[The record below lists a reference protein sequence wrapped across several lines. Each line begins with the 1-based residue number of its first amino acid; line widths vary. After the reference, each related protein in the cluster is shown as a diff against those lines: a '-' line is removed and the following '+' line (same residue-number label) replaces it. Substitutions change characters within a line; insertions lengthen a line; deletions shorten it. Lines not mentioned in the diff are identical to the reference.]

1 MKVKHI
7 RAYVK
12 HGEHILNGSVTSI
25 NENACTCDMTFD
37 NGVSESGIPL
47 DAVIINEGRVWNA
60 IKAGAKKMGG
70 LLGAQLKKLGTFFQ
84 FVWQDTGE
92 TMHVVSPLLSGQL
105 AASNSL
111 PKGMGVYLS
120 DGIKDFAAKNGVGVA
135 DRGYS
140 TTPEVDEADMK
151 DILAFWTRV
160 KEICD
165 GKVNESAGS
174 VKYNRNL
181 LMEGYKKA
189 LEERGF
195 DTNTLNETFHIDK
208 FFSLNEGSHIY
219 DMKGK
224 DILNEG
230 VSDYAKDAQAT
241 QTSGAEMPG
250 VEGVENVYSSF
261 AFVSII
267 NRQLNML
274 HGLGPKKQGSDEG
287 IYAKWGRLRQENP
300 VEFSEQIAAR
310 LKPLFI
316 WGAPGIGK
324 TAIINQ
330 TVKQFM
336 SENNLK
342 SSCQAVSLGTMSAD
356 SFALPWANFK
366 TMKTEKLITDVLPL
380 WQPTGDVQK
389 DVTLDAGANGVKGSE
404 GGVIFFDEFT
414 RPGKPDVYAPLFS
427 ILNERKLEGYYLGT
441 KWLCVA
447 AANRYW
453 EMNSTTYNAWE
464 SALGNRF
471 QQYNYVPS
479 FEEWIN
485 WAEGYDMD
493 IASTLKGKS
502 DSEKF
507 RSYFNATHNTGEG
520 REIFFK
526 PHTLDGKGNV
536 VPRIKN
542 KEILQFLKNSMEYN
556 SETNTNSSPYWYDR
570 AALKSKKNGSDPYG
584 LKSLTTPRAWANFAN
599 AIEDADEEKFAES
612 GQHLTPGEKLHLLA
626 GFIGH
631 SEAWEAFGKYLQV
644 EQVFDRQRIG
654 AAWITGAGDIADET
668 WDGSAKATSFNI
680 TLKKVKKT
688 LPLALPTKSGDIQ
701 LQQTQVDW
709 YSPVF
714 NETQVQY
721 VPLPLDEADENGT
734 IAKTRMI
741 TANAM
746 LVSVLMAEHS
756 PLASGKK
763 KDIYSMSAKDFEGL
777 LNYVFNYFGYMARV
791 KKASGAPSLMD
802 KTHEIFREKV
812 NVYINKKFPGM
823 EFDEADAPFK
833 RLQYYNV
840 AVLLDLFMKMLT
852 TKANA
857 SNYKDDYATEMAAVE
872 QAALEHFMKAEA
884 AFGDVSQDEY
894 KKMVADNEQ
903 RVQAEVQADAEAVA
917 ADEEVQA
924 AREKLASQKGGKKK

>member
-1 MKVKHI
+1 MRLKHI

-12 HGEHILNGSVTSI
+12 HGEHILHGSLTSI
-25 NENACTCDMTFD
+25 NENACTCNMTFD
-37 NGVSESGIPL
+37 NGVSESDIPL

-60 IKAGAKKMGG
+60 IKAGAKKLGG
-70 LLGAQLKKLGTFFQ
+70 LLGAQLKKLGNYFQ

-92 TMHVVSPLLSGQL
+92 TMHVVSPLLAGQV
-105 AASNSL
+105 AASNGL
-111 PKGMGVYLS
+111 PKGVGVYLS
-120 DGIKDFAAKNGVGVA
+120 DGIKSFAAKNGVGVA
-135 DRGYS
+135 DRNYS
-140 TTPEVDEADMK
+140 TTPSVDEADLK
-151 DILAFWTRV
+151 DIEAFWSRV
-160 KEICD
+160 KQICD
-165 GKVNESAGS
+165 GNIKESNGS
-174 VKYNRNL
+174 KKYSPEL
-181 LMEGYKKA
+181 LKEAYKKA
-189 LEERGF
+189 LAEKGYN
-195 DTNTLNETFHIDK
+195 DDTLNESFHIDG
-208 FFSLNEGSHIY
+208 FFKLNEGSHLY
-219 DMKGK
+219 DANGK
-224 DILNEG
+224 DILNEA
-230 VSDYAKDAQAT
+230 VSDYAKDAKAT
-241 QTSGAEMPG
+241 QTSGAEMPEI
-250 VEGVENVYSSF
+250 EGVENVYSSF
-261 AFVSII
+261 AFVNII
-267 NRQLNML
+267 NRQLSML
-274 HGLGPKKQGSDEG
+274 HGLGPKKPGSDEG

-336 SENNLK
+336 TDNGMK

-380 WQPTGDVQK
+380 WQPTGDVAK
-389 DVTLDAGANGVKGSE
+389 DLTLDAGANGVKGSE

-485 WAEGYDMD
+485 WAEGYDLD

-502 DSEKF
+502 DNEKF
-507 RSYFNATHNTGEG
+507 RSYFNATYNTGEG

-526 PHTLDGKGNV
+526 PHTTDEKGNV

-542 KEILQFLKNSMEYN
+542 KEILQFLKNSMEYD
-556 SETNTNSSPYWYDR
+556 SETNTNSSPYWYDW
-570 AALKSKKNGSDPYG
+570 AALKSKKKGADPYG

-644 EQVFDRQRIG
+644 EQVFDRQRIE
-654 AAWITGAGDIADET
+654 AAWISGAADIADET
-668 WDGSAKATSFNI
+668 WDGASKGMGFQI
-680 TLKKVKKT
+680 TLKKTQKT

-701 LQQTQVDW
+701 LQQTKVDW

-714 NETQVQY
+714 TETAMQY
-721 VPLPLDEADENGT
+721 VPLPLDEQDDNGGYS
-734 IAKTRMI
+734 KTRMI

-756 PLASGKK
+756 PLASEKK
-763 KDIYSMSAKDFEGL
+763 KSIYTMSTKDFEAL

-802 KTHEIFREKV
+802 KTLEIFREKV
-812 NVYINKKFPGM
+812 NVYIQKKFPGM

-857 SNYKDDYATEMAAVE
+857 SNYKDDYATEMQAVE
-872 QAALEHFMKAEA
+872 NAALEHFMKAEA
-884 AFGDVSQDEY
+884 AFGDVAPDEY

-903 RVQAEVQADAEAVA
+903 RVQDEVKADAEAVA
-917 ADEEVQA
+917 SDEEIQA
-924 AREKLASQKGGKKK
+924 AREKLASQEGKKKK